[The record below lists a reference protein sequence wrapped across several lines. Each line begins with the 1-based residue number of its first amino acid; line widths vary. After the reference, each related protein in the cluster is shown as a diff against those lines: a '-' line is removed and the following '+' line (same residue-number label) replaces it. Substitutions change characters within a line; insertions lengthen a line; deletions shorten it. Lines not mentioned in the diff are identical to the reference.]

1 MYSPR
6 VVADS
11 GSPRVIADFCQPC
24 RYASP
29 TDGSNDHVGGNVAD
43 IIQITG
49 ETSVDAQP
57 ESASTRAP
65 NQRKKCGNMRG
76 PVPFSSQP
84 LVQAPM
90 RLGGPFG
97 VLSCRG
103 LPPVHPRDASTSPPH
118 IPTQSANHLHLGHR
132 RSTGGRLL
140 VGRQGGPLLSVTL
153 SFVVAPFGHSGVRTR
168 V

>member
-1 MYSPR
+1 M
-6 VVADS
+6 
-11 GSPRVIADFCQPC
+11 
-24 RYASP
+24 
-29 TDGSNDHVGGNVAD
+29 
-43 IIQITG
+43 QITG

-90 RLGGPFG
+90 RLGGPFA

-118 IPTQSANHLHLGHR
+118 IPTQSTNHLHLGHR
-132 RSTGGRLL
+132 RSTGGCLL
-140 VGRQGGPLLSVTL
+140 VGHRYFRLRTYVRLWGWAQRGSNPGLRKSVCGA
-153 SFVVAPFGHSGVRTR
+153 SSGRLVRNR
-168 V
+168 RCGRDNSIPNVRNRDEFNQIAAN

>member
-1 MYSPR
+1 M
-6 VVADS
+6 
-11 GSPRVIADFCQPC
+11 
-24 RYASP
+24 
-29 TDGSNDHVGGNVAD
+29 
-43 IIQITG
+43 QITG

-90 RLGGPFG
+90 RLGGPFA

-103 LPPVHPRDASTSPPH
+103 LPPVHPRERTLKSPAHPYTEYEPPAFRASQEYRRMPSGWPP
-118 IPTQSANHLHLGHR
+118 
-132 RSTGGRLL
+132 
-140 VGRQGGPLLSVTL
+140 VLSVTYVRRL
-153 SFVVAPFGHSGVRTR
+153 WGWAQRGSNPGLRDRKSTRLNSSHSSVSRMPSSA
-168 V
+168 